1 MKLAIQ
7 RTFIYLFKMSFVGN
21 MGHGR
26 FSSMCSGSVVVRTL
40 SSRSREPGSN
50 SLAAISKLW
59 QFFSSYVAT
68 IHSVV

>member
-7 RTFIYLFKMSFVGN
+7 RTFIYLFKISFVGN
-21 MGHGR
+21 MGHG
-26 FSSMCSGSVVVRTL
+26 SVVVRTL
-40 SSRSREPGSN
+40 GSRSRQPGSN